1 MSVTLRVLML
11 ADQPVTG
18 LPRDESCRARYEPQV
33 PRVTAKADDLA
44 PLDPA
49 LDLIVAHSSRL
60 PFDQL
65 WALPIVRECGLELP
79 RTLSVQP
86 PSGDQA
92 P

>member
-1 MSVTLRVLML
+1 MSVTLRVLIL

-18 LPRDESCRARYEPQV
+18 LPRDEFGRLGYEPQV
-33 PRVTAKADDLA
+33 PRVTAQADDLA

-49 LDLIVAHSSRL
+49 LDLIVAHSSRI

-65 WALPIVRECGLELP
+65 WAWPIVRECGLEP
-79 RTLSVQP
+79 PPTLSAQP